1 MKMTKKNQKYINIDT
16 INGYVC
22 VEKYHNQKYLWHII

>member
-1 MKMTKKNQKYINIDT
+1 MKMTKIFEENICKVT

-22 VEKYHNQKYLWHII
+22 VEKYHNLKKIYGI